1 MTSEKNNSINNKNK
15 HINESLLSSELNN
28 GKLDSTNE
36 NENLENKYKSLF
48 KKKIN
53 ERNNHIR
60 KINLE
65 IKEIKDEKSQKE
77 AVLKEKENKKINIQ
91 KSNYDLNNLKKLNE
105 GKIKK
110 FKKQINE
117 LKKEEE
123 NYDNLIIKKEQ
134 ALDELKQIVESV
146 NKIQKEMKIV

>member
-1 MTSEKNNSINNKNK
+1 M
-15 HINESLLSSELNN
+15 
-28 GKLDSTNE
+28 
-36 NENLENKYKSLF
+36 
-48 KKKIN
+48 
-53 ERNNHIR
+53 
-60 KINLE
+60 
-65 IKEIKDEKSQKE
+65 
-77 AVLKEKENKKINIQ
+77 LKEKENKKINIQ

>member
-1 MTSEKNNSINNKNK
+1 MYINFRR
-15 HINESLLSSELNN
+15 
-28 GKLDSTNE
+28 
-36 NENLENKYKSLF
+36 NL
-48 KKKIN
+48 
-53 ERNNHIR
+53 
-60 KINLE
+60 
-65 IKEIKDEKSQKE
+65 EIKDEKNQKE
-77 AVLKEKENKKINIQ
+77 ATLKEKENKKINIQ